1 MKWKDNKNFM
11 PNVTGERSKRAIDLK
26 TFPSFSGLDGCV
38 LDAMMRHAV
47 VYRLKRRELLYQQG
61 EEAHS
66 IYVIQQGGV
75 RLIEHTSDGQQVNI
89 KVYGTG
95 DLLGLLSI
103 SGSYPHPS
111 SAEAIDDTQV
121 IGISGDTMR
130 QLIGCHPVLGLW
142 IVDLLVNHVHHAHSR
157 IRHLVAERV
166 EQRLARGLLH
176 YCEKFGHRVDD
187 DFVSIDITLSQQDM
201 ADFSGTTLET
211 VNRTLKAWEDKGYIR
226 RARQHIDVL
235 NCSAL
240 AQLVEERPYLM
251 QG

>member
-1 MKWKDNKNFM
+1 MTNI
-11 PNVTGERSKRAIDLK
+11 TGGSSGRAVDLK
-26 TFPSFSGLDGCV
+26 FIAAFSGLDDTI
-38 LDAMMRHAV
+38 LDAMMRHAL

-75 RLIEHTSDGQQVNI
+75 RLIEQTGDGQQVNI
-89 KVYGTG
+89 KVYGAG

-121 IGISGDTMR
+121 IGISGASMR
-130 QLIGCHPVLGLW
+130 QLISCHPLLGLW
-142 IVDLLVNHVHHAHSR
+142 VVDLLVNHVHHAHGR

-166 EQRLARGLLH
+166 EQRLARCLLH
-176 YCEKFGHRVDD
+176 YCEKFGHSVDD
-187 DFVSIDITLSQQDM
+187 GFISIDIALSQQDM
-201 ADFSGTTLET
+201 AEFSGTTLET
-211 VNRTLKAWEDKGYIR
+211 INRTLKTWEDKGYIR
-226 RARQHIDVL
+226 RGRQHIDVL
-235 NCSAL
+235 NRAAL